1 MNSFSVRYAIAFC
14 LLLIFTFN
22 TFAQTK
28 AFDLDRLDTTADACE
43 DFYQY
48 ANGGWLKNTEIPASQ
63 ARWGSFNILNENN
76 NKMLKEILENAG
88 NTKSPDG
95 SSLQMIGDFYATC
108 IDEDA
113 IEKAGTT
120 VLMPYFKQI
129 DSIKNVKELQNQIAK
144 FHSMGVGAF
153 FGFGVFSDAKNS
165 SMNVANANQGGLSL
179 PTKDYYFKDDAK
191 SQETRAKFAEHVA
204 NMFKLLGD
212 DADKAAA
219 NAKMVVDFQTR
230 LAGVSMTPVELRDP
244 EKSYHKKN
252 LTELNEMSPNFSWTD
267 YLTARGMP
275 QVKEVI
281 IGQPDFFVEVSKMM
295 TEVPLDQWKT
305 NLRWSLISSTANRLS
320 KAFVDE
326 NFNFFGKYLN
336 GQKEMLPRWRR
347 CATATDN
354 NLGEA
359 LGQEFV
365 KKAYTAEA
373 KKRMDEMIDN
383 LFAAYRD
390 RINGL
395 EWMSPETK
403 TKALA
408 KLAAIKRKIG
418 YPDKLRGYAGLKID
432 RQSYLEN
439 TLRSAQFQ
447 IARNAKDVNQAVD
460 KTRWGMTPPTV
471 NAGYNPVFN
480 DISFPAGIL
489 QPPFFN
495 PSADDALNY
504 GAIGGGIGHEITHG
518 FDDEGSQFDADG
530 NLKSWWTPEDRTKF
544 EERANCV
551 VEQFNQYEVQP
562 DLFING
568 KLTLGEN
575 LGDLGGLILAYNG
588 YKKSLAG
595 KPHPEK
601 IDGFTPEQRFFLGWA
616 QVWAAKSTPQIQRVL
631 VASDPH
637 SDPRFRVNGPFS
649 NLPEFAEA
657 FGCKV
662 GQKMVRAKP
671 CQVW

>member
-1 MNSFSVRYAIAFC
+1 MFLFSIRYAMTFC
-14 LLLIFTFN
+14 LLLVFSIN
-22 TFAQTK
+22 AFAQIK
-28 AFDLDRLDTTADACE
+28 AFDTARLDTSADACE

-48 ANGGWLKNTEIPASQ
+48 SNGGWLKNTEIPASQ

-76 NKMLKEILENAG
+76 NKILKEILENAAQA
-88 NTKSPDG
+88 KAPSG
-95 SSLQMIGDFYATC
+95 SSLQLIGDFYATC
-108 IDEDA
+108 IDEAA

-120 VLMPYFKQI
+120 VLTPYFQQI
-129 DSIKNVKELQNQIAK
+129 DKIKDVKGLQQQIAL
-144 FHSMGVGAF
+144 FHSRGIGAF

-179 PTKDYYFKDDAK
+179 PTKDYYIKDDAK
-191 SQETRAKFAEHVA
+191 SVETRAKFVEHVT

-212 DADKAAA
+212 SEAQAAA
-219 NAKMVVDFQTR
+219 NAKVVLDFQTR
-230 LAGVSMTPVELRDP
+230 LAKVSMSPVELRDP
-244 EKSYHKKN
+244 EKSYNKKN
-252 LTELNEMSPNFSWTD
+252 LVQLTEMSPNFSWTA
-267 YLTARGMP
+267 YLTNRGIP
-275 QVKEVI
+275 QVKEVV
-281 IGQPDFFVEVSKMM
+281 IGQPDFFAEFSKMM
-295 TEVPLDQWKT
+295 EEVPLDQWKT
-305 NLRWSLISSTANRLS
+305 LLRWTLITGTASRLS

-336 GQKEMLPRWRR
+336 GTKEMLPRWRR
-347 CATATDN
+347 CATAADN

-365 KKAYTAEA
+365 KKAYTLEA

-383 LFAAYRD
+383 LFAAYRE

-395 EWMSPETK
+395 DWMSAETK

-408 KLAAIKRKIG
+408 KLATIKRKIG
-418 YPDKLRGYAGLKID
+418 YPDKLRGYDGLKID
-432 RQSYLEN
+432 RNSYLEN
-439 TLRSAQFQ
+439 TLNSAQFQ
-447 IARNAKDVNQAVD
+447 IARNSKDVNQPVD

-495 PSADDALNY
+495 ASADDAINY

-518 FDDEGSQFDADG
+518 FDDEGSQFDGDG
-530 NLKSWWTPEDRTKF
+530 NLKSWWTPEDRKKF

-551 VEQFNQYEVQP
+551 VDQFNKYEVLP

-588 YKKSLAG
+588 FQKSLNG
-595 KPHPEK
+595 KPRPAN

-637 SDPRFRVNGPFS
+637 SDPRWRVNGPIS
-649 NLPEFAEA
+649 NLPEFAKA
-657 FGCKV
+657 FGCKE
-662 GQKMVRAKP
+662 GQKMVRKDI
-671 CQVW
+671 CRIW

>member
-1 MNSFSVRYAIAFC
+1 MSSFSVRYAVTFC
-14 LLLIFTFN
+14 LLLAFSIN
-22 TFAQTK
+22 SFAQTK
-28 AFDLDRLDTTADACE
+28 AFDLNRLDTSADACE

-76 NKMLKEILENAG
+76 NNTLKEILENAAK
-88 NTKSPDG
+88 TKSPAG
-95 SSLQMIGDFYATC
+95 SSLQLIGDFYSTC
-108 IDEDA
+108 VDEDA

-120 VLMPYFKQI
+120 ALAPYFQQINNIKDVKSLQKQI
-129 DSIKNVKELQNQIAK
+129 AA
-144 FHSMGVGAF
+144 FHSMGIGAI

-165 SMNVANANQGGLSL
+165 SMNAANANQGGLSL
-179 PTKDYYFKDDAK
+179 PTKDYYLKDDAK
-191 SQETRAKFAEHVA
+191 SVETRAKFVEHVA

-219 NAKMVVDFQTR
+219 NAKTVLDFQTR
-230 LAGVSMTPVELRDP
+230 LAKASMSPVELRDP
-244 EKSYHKKN
+244 EKNYNKMDLAK
-252 LTELNEMSPNFSWTD
+252 LAAMSPNFSWTG
-267 YLTARGMP
+267 YLINRGIP

-281 IGQPDFFVEVSKMM
+281 VGQPAFFTEVSKMM
-295 TEVPLDQWKT
+295 TEVPLEQWKT
-305 NLRWSLISSTANRLS
+305 NLRWNLITSTANRLP

-347 CATATDN
+347 CSSATDG

-365 KKAYTAEA
+365 KKAYTPAA
-373 KKRMDEMIDN
+373 KKKMDEMIDN
-383 LFAAYRD
+383 LFAAYRE
-390 RINGL
+390 RINNL
-395 EWMSPETK
+395 DWMSAETK

-408 KLAAIKRKIG
+408 KLGAMKRKIG
-418 YPDKLRGYAGLKID
+418 YPDKLRGYVGLKID
-432 RQSYLEN
+432 RTSYLSN

-447 IARNAKDVNQAVD
+447 IARNLKDVNTPVD
-460 KTRWGMTPPTV
+460 KSRWGMTPPTV
-471 NAGYNPVFN
+471 NAGYFPVFN
-480 DISFPAGIL
+480 DVTFPAGIL

-495 PSADDALNY
+495 FAADDPINY

-518 FDDEGSQFDADG
+518 FDDEGSQYDGDG
-530 NLKSWWTPEDRTKF
+530 NLKSWWTPEDREKF
-544 EERANCV
+544 EARANCV
-551 VEQFNQYEVQP
+551 VEQFNGYEVQP
-562 DLFING
+562 GLFING

-575 LGDLGGLILAYNG
+575 IGDLGGLILAYNG
-588 YKKSLAG
+588 YKKSMQG
-595 KPHPEK
+595 KPQPEK

-616 QVWAAKSTPQIQRVL
+616 QVWAAKSTPQVQRVL

-649 NLPEFAEA
+649 NLPEFAQA

-662 GQKMVRAKP
+662 GQKMVRPNP
-671 CQVW
+671 CKIW